1 MIYKRRHPEKT
12 EYYRIIEA
20 NFEAFERNYPELFE
34 ENYGYLRKDIMP
46 AIYAYLDCGIPE
58 NGVARVRCEC
68 GEDFFVAF
76 SCKKRMICP
85 SCSTKRSILF
95 GEKVREIVKPFPHLH
110 VTFTIPKILRGY
122 FRRNRKLLKLLTQ
135 SANFAIEQY
144 FHETSGIKDGYT
156 GEIYCIQ
163 SHGSL
168 FNFHPHIHALLLGG
182 ILKANLFYQPYSIS
196 TDVIA
201 EMFRA
206 RLLAVLLKQDVITQD
221 LIDLLMSWNHNSGF
235 KVHRDQ
241 KIKGA
246 NGNRIVKIA
255 RYMSRAAISV
265 ERVEFNSEENTVTV
279 YEKQK
284 KTSGRHPASSKTA
297 HYDILEFMALLA
309 GHIPSPYETITFYYG
324 IYSSSYRG
332 KEKKK
337 KKEDQPL
344 ETQQRKGKA
353 KASATWARLI
363 HKIFEVNPLLCP
375 NCGKEMKIIAFI
387 TNYQEIKKILKHM
400 GEETQ
405 RAPPLPSIITSSDSD
420 DYFADHMPPDEAYFV
435 DEEWVS

>member
-58 NGVARVRCEC
+58 NGVARMRCEC

-135 SANFAIEQY
+135 SANFSIEQY
-144 FHETSGIKDGYT
+144 FHETLGIEGGYT
-156 GEIYCIQ
+156 GGIFCIQ

-168 FNFHPHIHALLLGG
+168 FDFHPHIHSLVLGG
-182 ILKANLFYQPYSIS
+182 ILKDDKFYQPFQIS
-196 TDVIA
+196 TKVIA
-201 EMFRA
+201 EIFRA
-206 RLLAVLLKQDVITQD
+206 RLLTVLLKEEVITQE

-235 KVHRDQ
+235 NVHGKQ
-241 KIKGA
+241 KINGA
-246 NGNRIVKIA
+246 NGDRIEKIA

-265 ERVEFNSEENTVTV
+265 ERVEFNPEENTVTV

-284 KTSGRHPASSKTA
+284 KTSSSKTA
-297 HYDILEFMALLA
+297 HYDILEFIALLA
-309 GHIPSPYETITFYYG
+309 RHIPSPYETITFYYG

-332 KEKKK
+332 KEKKEK
-337 KKEDQPL
+337 GRDDEEPMEK
-344 ETQQRKGKA
+344 TIKGKA
-353 KASATWARLI
+353 KASANWARLI
-363 HKIFEVNPLLCP
+363 HKIFEVDPLLCP

-387 TNYQEIKKILKHM
+387 TNYQEIKKILKHL
-400 GEETQ
+400 GEDTQ
-405 RAPPLPSIITSSDSD
+405 RAPPLPSISPSNDPN
-420 DYFADHMPPDEAYFV
+420 DYYEDYMPPDEIYFAI
-435 DEEWVS
+435 EQWVS